1 MSVPN
6 QIVPESPSNQ
16 QKQQALTAPICARHC
31 SKHFIYT
38 YFINLILWNITT
50 VSISQMSTLKHK
62 EVKSL
67 A

>member
-31 SKHFIYT
+31 SKHFTYT

-50 VSISQMSTLKHK
+50 VSISEMSTLKHR
-62 EVKSL
+62 EVKPL